1 MSENK
6 YVELVDQM
14 VEKATALQEMQ
25 KELHELGK
33 AKDQEAT
40 TVEVL
45 DVTEEV
51 REGVDVVLSI
61 DFSEEDAQVIHLN
74 DRDGGSVA
82 LSIEDFNNINQFLGR
97 YNEVIFRF
105 HNHLEATASLE
116 AMKAEAVEAE

>member
-6 YVELVDQM
+6 YVELVDQL

-25 KELHELGK
+25 RELQEVAK

-45 DVTEEV
+45 EV
-51 REGVDVVLSI
+51 REEVGPNL
-61 DFSEEDAQVIHLN
+61 
-74 DRDGGSVA
+74 GVA
-82 LSIEDFNNINQFLGR
+82 LNIDMSSSKADVIEISDEKGSIFLSVEDFNNINQFLGK

-105 HNHLEATASLE
+105 HNHLEA
-116 AMKAEAVEAE
+116 MKVQEDVEEAE